1 MFYIKTHLH
10 KYKRS
15 LFFFPILLPV
25 NKNIGIVFMKTLL
38 ITFTVLCMTLTSLY
52 ANAYGGIHENVRETP
67 YPQQGHTLYLN
78 PSPLLVPLSM
88 KTSDFLQFNL
98 SNDKNFDEKNSILSK
113 PVPWC
118 MFNPHQVL
126 SPGTWYWRIRSV
138 SKTGKEMPWSKTYS
152 FSVTDDIPKFVT
164 PEVSIFLNNI
174 PDNFPR
180 IYCFLNDSLEQ
191 ARKKVRS
198 HPEFELMID
207 DARDAL
213 SISYKTETKPYSKI
227 TQMAASCDKLN
238 TAYQMLQYDLYANKM
253 VENVRCLLAVE
264 TDSKVIA
271 NDFNAGELA
280 YTLACTYENCFDRFT
295 GQEQKQIEE
304 ILMTILSRYY
314 EKHILGQEETHIFDN
329 HFWQFTFRH
338 LMQAA
343 LVIYDKYP
351 LAKEYLEY
359 SYELWTARAPASG
372 FNRDG
377 AWHNGTNYFSANAVS
392 LCYVPALFSYLT
404 ETDFLQHPWYQNA
417 GIAMTYSWMPG
428 SRSAGFGDGHEKNNG
443 KPLRIRSAFADFMA
457 RTTGDPYAT
466 WYSSINN
473 RYETESETRLYRMA
487 SGKKRPTHTQL
498 PANTPK
504 AIWFK
509 DCGEM
514 IANSNLTNHKNN
526 LSLSF
531 HSSPFGSGSHTHS
544 NQNAFNLQYGG
555 KAIYYA
561 VGHYMNFADPHNLL
575 SYRHTRAYNTLLVD
589 GIGQPFTT
597 RAYGNI
603 VRMFNGKNISYALG
617 DASNAYCGVSEYPMW
632 QKNFSAQSLKQSS
645 ENGFGETSLT
655 KYRRHIFMLHPN
667 IIVIYDELESGKSV
681 SWDWLLH
688 SPVKFSIDKATS
700 TLITE
705 DKESNIHSVAQL
717 FSEQQCSI
725 TQTDQYAAAPNEK
738 RAERGENFA
747 QPWSLTASFG
757 PSKVNRVLTVIQV
770 ETNEDKVEK
779 VIRTDNYFYCGDWI
793 IKAELNSK
801 RPASLHIH
809 NNQSKAT
816 FSYGEKAP
824 IINGKPY
831 SRKNQYSSLL
841 YDEIDGEWKIKEA
854 NDGNYLS
861 TGKVK

>member
-1 MFYIKTHLH
+1 
-10 KYKRS
+10 
-15 LFFFPILLPV
+15 
-25 NKNIGIVFMKTLL
+25 MKTLL

-52 ANAYGGIHENVRETP
+52 ADTYNGIHENVRETP

-88 KTSDFLQFNL
+88 KESDFLQFNL
-98 SNDKNFDEKNSILSK
+98 SKDKNFNEKNSILSK

-126 SPGTWYWRIRSV
+126 EPGIWYWRIRSV
-138 SKTGKEMPWSKTYS
+138 SKNGEEMPWSKTYS

-164 PEVSIFLNNI
+164 PEVCTFLNNI
-174 PDNFPR
+174 PDKFPR

-198 HPEFELMID
+198 HPEFEIMID

-213 SISYKTETKPYSKI
+213 SINYKTETKPYSKI

-238 TAYQMLQYDLYANKM
+238 TAYQLLQYGLYANKM

-314 EKHILGQEETHIFDN
+314 QKHILGQEETHIFDN

-404 ETDFLQHPWYQNA
+404 GTDFLQHPWYRNA
-417 GIAMTYSWMPG
+417 GIAMTYSWMPE

-487 SGKKRPTHTQL
+487 SGKQRPAHTQL

-504 AIWFK
+504 AVWFK

-514 IANSNLTNHKNN
+514 IANSNLTDHKNN

-561 VGHYMNFADPHNLL
+561 AGHYMSFADPHNLL

-603 VRMFNGKNISYALG
+603 VRMFNGKHISYALG
-617 DASNAYCGVSEYPMW
+617 DASNAYCGISEYPMW
-632 QKNFSAQSLKQSS
+632 QKNFAAHNLEQSR

-688 SPVKFSIDKATS
+688 SPVRFNIDEISS

-705 DKESNIHSVAQL
+705 DKENNIHSVAQL

-725 TQTDQYAAAPNEK
+725 TQTDQYAAEPNEK
-738 RAERGENFA
+738 RAERGENFTR
-747 QPWSLTASFG
+747 PWSLTASFG
-757 PSKVNRVLTVIQV
+757 PSKANRILTIIQV
-770 ETNEDKVEK
+770 ETNEDKIVK
-779 VIRTDNYFYCGDWI
+779 VTRTDNSFYCGDWT
-793 IKAELNSK
+793 IKAELNNK

-809 NNQSKAT
+809 NNRSKAT

-824 IINGKPY
+824 VINGEPY
-831 SRKNQYSSLL
+831 SRKNKSSSLL
-841 YDEIDGEWKIKEA
+841 YDEIDGEWKIKET
-854 NDGNYLS
+854 NDGNELS
-861 TGKVK
+861 TGRVK